1 MPIYPRE
8 QIRSKPPSRRK
19 KIPNL
24 VLLPTTEAMLD
35 CFGQYLELV
44 VADGDAAPDTIT
56 TYHRRVQEYLAW
68 CQENHITPAH
78 AERETILR
86 FRSYL
91 IKQRKQQPATIALTL
106 VVIRRFYQACLG
118 HNLVQENPVIGVK
131 APRSKITKRE
141 GITFLSLEQLSTLL
155 DAVGN
160 DSSLKTL
167 RDRLLMV
174 IMALQG
180 LRSVEVFRANVGDI
194 QNSHQ
199 QHFLKVEGK
208 GKIKT
213 VPLRQDIVILVKR
226 YFEARK
232 QSGFQFSSNSP
243 LMISLSNHTK
253 GERLSRRGIEYIV
266 DGYLEKTQLKRID
279 NQQSRSTHSL
289 RHTAGTLG
297 LAGGASLR
305 QVQELLGHRDP
316 KTTAIY
322 AHVLERYENNPAL
335 GIDVEV

>member
-56 TYHRRVQEYLAW
+56 TYNRRVQEYLAW

-167 RDRLLMV
+167 RDR
-174 IMALQG
+174 
-180 LRSVEVFRANVGDI
+180 F
-194 QNSHQ
+194 
-199 QHFLKVEGK
+199 
-208 GKIKT
+208 T
-213 VPLRQDIVILVKR
+213 
-226 YFEARK
+226 
-232 QSGFQFSSNSP
+232 
-243 LMISLSNHTK
+243 
-253 GERLSRRGIEYIV
+253 
-266 DGYLEKTQLKRID
+266 
-279 NQQSRSTHSL
+279 
-289 RHTAGTLG
+289 
-297 LAGGASLR
+297 
-305 QVQELLGHRDP
+305 
-316 KTTAIY
+316 
-322 AHVLERYENNPAL
+322 
-335 GIDVEV
+335 